1 MYFAY
6 GSNMNLEQ
14 MGFRCPDAEV
24 VETVR
29 LEGYRLAF
37 CGNDSNSGVAT
48 ILPEEGSHVDG
59 VLWQISEQ
67 DEKRLDYYEGWPRLY
82 GKEPFQV
89 KKTNGRSVEA
99 MAYTMNAPYKDSPA
113 LPSQSY
119 LLGILYG
126 CLQNHIDNRS
136 VLDAVQ
142 RTHQEVEQAKTQQR
156 HKKRS
161 REEGR

>member
-1 MYFAY
+1 
-6 GSNMNLEQ
+6 MNREQ
-14 MGFRCPDAEV
+14 MRLRCPHAEV
-24 VETVR
+24 VGTVR

-37 CGNDSNSGVAT
+37 CGSNSNGVAT
-48 ILPEEGSHVDG
+48 VLPEDGSHVDG
-59 VLWQISEQ
+59 VLWRISEQ
-67 DEKRLDYYEGWPRLY
+67 DEKSLDYYEGWPRLY
-82 GKEPFQV
+82 EKEPLRV
-89 KKTNGRSVEA
+89 TRANGRSVEA

-126 CLQNHIDNRS
+126 CLQNHIDNGS

-142 RTHQEVEQAKTQQR
+142 RTGQEVEQAKAQQ
-156 HKKRS
+156 HQKKN

>member
-1 MYFAY
+1 MR
-6 GSNMNLEQ
+6 L
-14 MGFRCPDAEV
+14 RCPHAEV
-24 VETVR
+24 VGTVR

-37 CGNDSNSGVAT
+37 CGSNSNGVAT
-48 ILPEEGSHVDG
+48 VLPEDGSHVDG
-59 VLWQISEQ
+59 VLWRISEQ
-67 DEKRLDYYEGWPRLY
+67 DEKSLDYYEGWPRLY
-82 GKEPFQV
+82 EKEPLRV
-89 KKTNGRSVEA
+89 TRANGRSVEA

-126 CLQNHIDNRS
+126 CLQNHIDNGS

-142 RTHQEVEQAKTQQR
+142 RTGQEVEQAKAQQ
-156 HKKRS
+156 HQKKN